1 MRPSGHFLR
10 VFLSPS
16 FTHGCHWLAVL
27 PGKDCTA
34 CQFGPKWLV
43 GDENPFREG
52 ILFRVAG
59 RKASV
64 VGNCCLRS
72 TELVML
78 PGRLVLRTRCHGAAS
93 LGGTFTFLTG
103 ISHCRSSQSPPA
115 TSSATAAMPL
125 KITRGKKASPSFC
138 CTAWLLVELV
148 DGVEMGVGLGSPP
161 GFPLVDGVVAL
172 AGGATRAG
180 TVALVVGVAM
190 NVGEGEGVAVAVGE
204 GTVVGVGERLGGGVF
219 VGLPA
224 NELADS

>member
-1 MRPSGHFLR
+1 MPLVWMAFALVGPKNCR
-10 VFLSPS
+10 VGLI
-16 FTHGCHWLAVL
+16 
-27 PGKDCTA
+27 A

-72 TELVML
+72 TEPFML
-78 PGRLVLRTRCHGAAS
+78 PGRLVGRTRCHGAAP
-93 LGGTFTFLTG
+93 LGGTFTLLTG
-103 ISHCRSSQSPPA
+103 ISHCRSSQSPTA

-125 KITRGKKASPSFC
+125 RVPITRGKKASPSFC
-138 CTAWLLVELV
+138 CTAGLLVELV
-148 DGVEMGVGLGSPP
+148 DGVETGVGLGPPP
-161 GFPLVDGVVAL
+161 GFPLADGVVAL
-172 AGGATRAG
+172 AGGATLAG

-190 NVGEGEGVAVAVGE
+190 NVGEGAGVGVAVAVGE
-204 GTVVGVGERLGGGVF
+204 RTVVGVGERLGGGVF

-224 NELADS
+224 NELADSCLGVSA